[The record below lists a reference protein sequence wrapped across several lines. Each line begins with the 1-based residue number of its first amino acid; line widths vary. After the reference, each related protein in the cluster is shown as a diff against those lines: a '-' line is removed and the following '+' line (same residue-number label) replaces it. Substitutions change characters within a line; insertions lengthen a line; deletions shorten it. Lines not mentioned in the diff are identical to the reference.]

1 MGEKKKKAIVSVSND
16 LFTDQRVDRTCSVLL
31 ELGYEVLLVG
41 RLLPQSPP
49 LKPRSYQTKRMN
61 LLFRQGALFYA
72 ELNIRLFFLLLF
84 KPQTLL
90 YSNDLDTLLANF
102 LAAKIKRKTLIYDS
116 HEYFTE
122 MPELENAFAKKF
134 WKAME
139 KWILPKIKNNI
150 TVGEMIASIYKK
162 KYGQEF
168 TVIRN
173 VPQTFKPNKNL
184 DRQSLSLPLNKSIII
199 LQGGGINKDRGAE
212 EMIAA
217 MDYLP
222 NVLLIFL
229 GGGDQMEDLKR
240 LSKDKIDQKKIL
252 FIPRQTYDRMM
263 SYTVLA
269 DIGLSLEKST
279 NLNMEYSLP
288 NKVFEYIQ
296 AGIPVLST
304 NLIEKQKL
312 ILHYQVGEL
321 IEDLSPQ
328 NLANKIRYM
337 LEDKEK
343 RIFWKE
349 NIEKARHEL
358 SWDRE
363 KEKLKRL
370 ILSSK

>member
-49 LKPRSYQTKRMN
+49 LKTRSYQTKRMK
-61 LLFRQGALFYA
+61 LLFRQGVLFYA

-84 KPQTLL
+84 KSQTLL

-102 LAAKIKRKTLIYDS
+102 LMAKIKRKTLVYDS

-134 WKAME
+134 WKALE

-168 TVIRN
+168 SVIRN
-173 VPQTFKPNKNL
+173 VPQTFNPNKSL

-212 EMIAA
+212 EIIAA

-240 LSKDKIDQKKIL
+240 LAKDKIDQKKIL

-269 DIGLSLEKST
+269 DLGLSLEKAT

-321 IEDLSPQ
+321 IENLSPQ
-328 NLANKIRYM
+328 NLAKKIMYM
-337 LEDKEK
+337 LKDKEK

-349 NIEKARHEL
+349 NIEKARQEL
-358 SWDRE
+358 SWDKE
-363 KEKLKRL
+363 KEKLKIL

>member
-1 MGEKKKKAIVSVSND
+1 MGVKKKKAIVTVSND

-41 RLLPQSPP
+41 RFLPQSPP
-49 LKPRSYQTKRMN
+49 LKKRSYETKRMK

-84 KPQTLL
+84 KQQTLL
-90 YSNDLDTLLANF
+90 YANDLDTLLANF
-102 LAAKIKRKTLIYDS
+102 LISKIKRKTLIYDS

-134 WKAME
+134 WKTLERWM
-139 KWILPKIKNNI
+139 LPKTKNNI
-150 TVGEMIASIYKK
+150 TVGEMIASVYKE

-173 VPQTFKPNKNL
+173 VPRTFIPNKSLN
-184 DRQSLSLPLNKSIII
+184 RQSLSLPLNKSIII

-217 MDYLP
+217 MEFLP

-240 LSKDKIDQKKIL
+240 LAKDKIGQKIL
-252 FIPRQTYDRMM
+252 FIPRQTYDMMM

-269 DIGLSLEKST
+269 DLGLSLEKAT

-296 AGIPVLST
+296 AGIPILST
-304 NLIEKQKL
+304 NLVEKQKL
-312 ILHYQVGEL
+312 ISHYQVGEL

-328 NLANKIRYM
+328 NLAKKIKAM

-343 RIFWKE
+343 RIFWRK
-349 NIEKARHEL
+349 NIEKARQEL
-358 SWDRE
+358 SWEKE

-370 ILSSK
+370 ILSSN